1 MMVKINKDPHDF
13 EIVIEDFHLKIIAE
27 DHGNEKSLESVAQ
40 VHHRRTREQK
50 LPKRLEDFVILVEF
64 ANIANSLEDLV
75 NVIEALTRDDAQNW
89 KVAMEEEM
97 SSLKNNNTWILSK
110 KLTNCKAISCKWVF

>member
-1 MMVKINKDPHDF
+1 MMVKINRDLHDF
-13 EIVIEDFHLKIIAE
+13 EIIVEDFHLKIIVE

-40 VHHRRTREQK
+40 VHHRHIREQK

-75 NVIEALTRDDAQNW
+75 NVIEALARDDAQNW

-97 SSLKNNNTWILSK
+97 SFLKNSNTWILSK
-110 KLTNCKAISCKWVF
+110 LLTNCKAIGCKWVF